1 MQVKRCGKEVMRLL
15 VGTYWLMRLMK
26 EVKKLSSA
34 TALNRFPGGN
44 AVMMRDVI
52 TSQLK
57 QSAWTAGQ
65 VESSYF
71 VMHCGD

>member
-1 MQVKRCGKEVMRLL
+1 MRLL
-15 VGTYWLMRLMK
+15 VATYWLMRLMK

-34 TALNRFPGGN
+34 TALNRFRGGN
-44 AVMMRDVI
+44 AVMMRGVI

-65 VESSYF
+65 VELSYL
-71 VMHCGD
+71 VKHSGD